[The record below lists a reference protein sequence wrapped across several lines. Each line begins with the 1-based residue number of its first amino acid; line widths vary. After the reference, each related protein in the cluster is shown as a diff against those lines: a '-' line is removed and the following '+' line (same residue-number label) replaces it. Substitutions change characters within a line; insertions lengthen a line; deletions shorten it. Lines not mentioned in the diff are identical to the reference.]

1 MFDLTLAFK
10 CQMSQ
15 KGKSLRYVPSPCE
28 ISRLKMKVGSE
39 THEAIQ
45 KIQVMNKKARTEM
58 MDPMIE
64 VPNARMKKM
73 YAPPRKRV
81 HSDTKSVYL
90 NGYKELHT
98 SSISY

>member
-1 MFDLTLAFK
+1 MNEPVRDDSVEAA
-10 CQMSQ
+10 
-15 KGKSLRYVPSPCE
+15 
-28 ISRLKMKVGSE
+28 
-39 THEAIQ
+39 EAIQ

-90 NGYKELHT
+90 VTFLMSVDG
-98 SSISY
+98 